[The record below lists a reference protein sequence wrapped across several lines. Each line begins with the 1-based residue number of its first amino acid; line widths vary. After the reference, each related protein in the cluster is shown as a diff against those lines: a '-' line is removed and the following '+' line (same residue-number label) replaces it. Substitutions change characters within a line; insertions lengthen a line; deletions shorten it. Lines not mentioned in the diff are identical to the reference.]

1 MKKKTA
7 GLITYKAHTFAATL
21 ATIFT
26 KMLSMTATDGAW
38 YVITYILYMAAMFY
52 FIIATVFYGVKEK
65 NKVFIVDEMA
75 KAHEAKGA
83 NIAFIAATLILFI
96 GMMISSMSR
105 SELTVSFDELFL
117 ILFTMMAVK
126 DGVFLLLEKGVFTGA
141 DSENED

>member
-1 MKKKTA
+1 MKQKTDK
-7 GLITYKAHTFAATL
+7 LILYKTHTFAAML

-52 FIIATVFYGVKEK
+52 FIIATVFYAVREK

-75 KAHEAKGA
+75 KEHERKGA
-83 NIAFIAATLILFI
+83 NIAFIAAALILFI

-117 ILFTMMAVK
+117 ILFAMMAVK
-126 DGVFLLLEKGVFTGA
+126 DGVFLLLEKGVFTNA
-141 DSENED
+141 DSDNEN